1 MLARR
6 RLSPCSFPLRK
17 PQRVFGLFG
26 SDRVRP
32 RRFKSEFA
40 SGFLG
45 GAFGGC
51 FNYRAQRI
59 AQQTGIFPIGVVN
72 APQLIAWTRS
82 RGRAHGAQFSTTGA
96 GEDVS
101 ATQNARTVPLVSDGW
116 SRQRWDTTWL
126 RKELA
131 EETPRFSKSILRL
144 EHSDF
149 GALVSALWDGK
160 LQFVQLCGEE

>member
-1 MLARR
+1 MLARG

-17 PQRVFGLFG
+17 PQRLFGLFG

-59 AQQTGIFPIGVVN
+59 AEETGIFPVRVVN
-72 APQLIAWTRS
+72 APEFISRLRGLS
-82 RGRAHGAQFSTTGA
+82 RGCAHGPSSPQ
-96 GEDVS
+96 
-101 ATQNARTVPLVSDGW
+101 
-116 SRQRWDTTWL
+116 
-126 RKELA
+126 A
-131 EETPRFSKSILRL
+131 EFAKMY
-144 EHSDF
+144 
-149 GALVSALWDGK
+149 
-160 LQFVQLCGEE
+160 QL

>member
-1 MLARR
+1 ML
-6 RLSPCSFPLRK
+6 
-17 PQRVFGLFG
+17 G

-32 RRFKSEFA
+32 WRFKAKFA
-40 SGFLG
+40 GGFLG
-45 GAFGGC
+45 SAFGGG
-51 FNYRAQRI
+51 FDDGAQWI
-59 AQQTGIFPIGVVN
+59 AEETGIFPVSEVN
-72 APQLIAWTRS
+72 APQLIALNRS
-82 RGRAHGAQFSTTGA
+82 RGRAHGAQFITTGA
-96 GEDVS
+96 CEDVS

-144 EHSDF
+144 EHSAF

-160 LQFVQLCGEE
+160 IQFVQLCGQE